1 MKTNETKQEMMYV
14 MFQALYGNRVV
25 FRIPEEDVD
34 MYIQGCMSRED
45 FNPERNK
52 IDRTIV
58 PLPGTENL
66 VLIYNKYQ
74 EERRLK
80 RDEERLRVT
89 GHEAKPLA
97 VIPELD
103 LKIYSRP
110 AVCRIS
116 PDGKLESLQ
125 PEDME
130 AACKYLLP

>member
-1 MKTNETKQEMMYV
+1 MKTNETKREMMYV

-34 MYIQGCMSRED
+34 MYIQGCMSRKD
-45 FNPERNK
+45 FNPERNR

-74 EERRLK
+74 EEKKLRRVEK
-80 RDEERLRVT
+80 WRKEE
-89 GHEAKPLA
+89 GYEAKPYA

>member
-1 MKTNETKQEMMYV
+1 MKTNETKREMMYV

-34 MYIQGCMSRED
+34 MYILGCMSREHFD
-45 FNPERNK
+45 PEKRK
-52 IDRTIV
+52 VDRTIV

-80 RDEERLRVT
+80 RNEERLRVT

-116 PDGKLESLQ
+116 EDGHLESLQ

-130 AACKYLLP
+130 TACKYLLP

>member
-1 MKTNETKQEMMYV
+1 MKTNETKREMMYV

-45 FNPERNK
+45 FNPERNE

-58 PLPGTENL
+58 PLPGTENQ

-80 RDEERLRVT
+80 RNEERLRVT

>member
-1 MKTNETKQEMMYV
+1 MKTNETKREMMYV

-45 FNPERNK
+45 FNPERNE

-80 RDEERLRVT
+80 RNEERLRVT

-97 VIPELD
+97 VIPELN

>member
-1 MKTNETKQEMMYV
+1 MKTNETKREMMYV

-45 FNPERNK
+45 FNPERNE
-52 IDRTIV
+52 IDRTII

-80 RDEERLRVT
+80 RNEERLRVT

-130 AACKYLLP
+130 AACKYLRP

>member
-1 MKTNETKQEMMYV
+1 MKTNETKREMMYV

-116 PDGKLESLQ
+116 EDGHLESLQ

>member
-1 MKTNETKQEMMYV
+1 MKTNETKREMMYV

-34 MYIQGCMSRED
+34 MYIQGCMSRKD

-116 PDGKLESLQ
+116 EDGHLESLQ

-130 AACKYLLP
+130 ASCKYLLP

>member
-1 MKTNETKQEMMYV
+1 MKTNETKRGMMYV

-74 EERRLK
+74 EERK
-80 RDEERLRVT
+80 LRNVEKWQRKE
-89 GHEAKPLA
+89 GYEAKPYA

-130 AACKYLLP
+130 AACKYLRL